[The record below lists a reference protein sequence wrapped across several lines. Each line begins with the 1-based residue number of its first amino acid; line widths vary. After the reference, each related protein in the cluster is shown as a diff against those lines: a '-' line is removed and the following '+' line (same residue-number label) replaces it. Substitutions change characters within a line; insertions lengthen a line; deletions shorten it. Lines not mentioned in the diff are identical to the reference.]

1 LIKVLEVIVIHDDFI
16 RPPAPKMWVYVEAAQ
31 GMFFRINTKGN
42 RIGSVPLPLSLN
54 HFLDHDSH
62 LECNG
67 PLELDDYVI

>member
-1 LIKVLEVIVIHDDFI
+1 
-16 RPPAPKMWVYVEAAQ
+16 MWVYVEAAQ